1 MALSDVVFTSV
12 DRANPSNSQTISL
25 QNADQTR
32 ASDFLTVQS
41 LANFAA
47 MTGAI
52 TVAWKALQAVS
63 ESTFS
68 ARWTPFVMALLWLAG
83 CLPHCNSRART
94 GAAEEPWILGYRH
107 LDRNP
112 ELGCPV
118 RRSHRHHCLIPA
130 LPVSPDRRH
139 DHGLS
144 APASGYY
151 SPPSVAVPL
160 EPQVPHAY

>member
-1 MALSDVVFTSV
+1 MALSDVLFTSV

-25 QNADQTR
+25 QSADQTR

-68 ARWTPFVMALLWLAG
+68 ARWTPFVLALLWLAVS
-83 CLPHCNSRART
+83 LTAT
-94 GAAEEPWILGYRH
+94 AAQE
-107 LDRNP
+107 
-112 ELGCPV
+112 
-118 RRSHRHHCLIPA
+118 PA
-130 LPVSPDRRH
+130 LRKSP
-139 DHGLS
+139 GFWVTAIFIGILNS
-144 APASGYY
+144 AVLFG
-151 SPPSVAVPL
+151 AVIGIT
-160 EPQVPHAY
+160 A